1 MLQVLIGKKK
11 CEIACILNEMQL
23 VMCFKQPQKVQVR
36 SQPDSPQT
44 QVRSQPDLHFCSCD
58 SHDQSRRALS
68 SNLPCLTPFNA
79 PPTAPT
85 TTPTMTPLETLTP
98 ESRFPSLLTLVSS
111 TAEPTAPPTTLL
123 PTHPLQMLCH
133 CFIARP
139 APTPSVV
146 SNNNVCGGRM
156 QKNLLF

>member
-1 MLQVLIGKKK
+1 MS
-11 CEIACILNEMQL
+11 
-23 VMCFKQPQKVQVR
+23 QKTR
-36 SQPDSPQT
+36 LRLPRKNTSP
-44 QVRSQPDLHFCSCD
+44 VARPDLCFHTTQKNTSPVAPPGLVFCSYD
-58 SHDQSRRALS
+58 LHDQSRRALS

-79 PPTAPT
+79 PPTTPT
-85 TTPTMTPLETLTP
+85 TTPTMTPLDTLTP
-98 ESRFPSLLTLVSS
+98 ESRFPSSLTLVSS
-111 TAEPTAPPTTLL
+111 TAEPTAPPTTFL